1 MPRSCENPDCE
12 NLVHRLRSHQI
23 RIGKSVLCST
33 NCKKSFLLWVMAAAR
48 LSSPKTMFF
57 RVKEAPLGLLV
68 SLPRP
73 SRAAR
78 LQARDKVRG
87 ESYLKQNI
95 VVPRSQAP
103 ISLAATSPAPKRSPR
118 PRSARS

>member
-48 LSSPKTMFF
+48 QRFAEDDVLSSE
-57 RVKEAPLGLLV
+57 RERLSLLV

-73 SRAAR
+73 WRAA
-78 LQARDKVRG
+78 LIQTRDKVRG
-87 ESYLKQNI
+87 ESYVKQNM
-95 VVPRSQAP
+95 VVRRS
-103 ISLAATSPAPKRSPR
+103 
-118 PRSARS
+118 